1 MSSTIWRFWEDNRTE
16 KEVKTESQYKRY
28 NKPAVSEKVQQLVS
42 DFYGYFRKSIPRKN
56 GTTKETIKALKL
68 SKRAI

>member
-16 KEVKTESQYKRY
+16 KEVKTENQYKRY
-28 NKPAVSEKVQQLVS
+28 KKPAVSEKVHQLVS
-42 DFYGYFRKSIPRKN
+42 NFYGYFCKSIPRKN